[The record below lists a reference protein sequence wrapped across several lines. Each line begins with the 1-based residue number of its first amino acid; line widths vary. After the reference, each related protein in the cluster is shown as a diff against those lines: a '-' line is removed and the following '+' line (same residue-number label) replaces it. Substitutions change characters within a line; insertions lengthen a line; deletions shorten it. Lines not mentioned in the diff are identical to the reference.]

1 MSTRR
6 IGTETSKTRAA
17 LLDATE
23 RILLDEG
30 YAAVSSRRVATAVGV
45 KPPLVHY
52 YFPSMDD
59 LFVALL
65 RRGAEANFERQ
76 ARALESTTPLRSLW
90 QLASDRMAT
99 SLMTELMSLG
109 AHRPVV
115 RAEIAS
121 YAERFRDAQIA
132 AIRTVFDEYGIDRR
146 AVEPAALMFMMT
158 SVSVVLELEQSL
170 GITRGHRETLE
181 FVEQFLQR
189 YEGDGRASNPRR
201 ARRAR
206 TA

>member
-1 MSTRR
+1 VSTRR

-23 RILLDEG
+23 RLLLAEG
-30 YAAVSSRRVATAVGV
+30 YAAVSSRRVAAAVGV

-65 RRGAEANFERQ
+65 RRGADANFERQ
-76 ARALESTTPLRSLW
+76 ERALESATPLRALW

-99 SLMTELMSLG
+99 SLMTELMALG

-115 RAEIAS
+115 RAEIAA
-121 YAERFRDAQIA
+121 YAERFRAAQITA
-132 AIRTVFDEYGIDRR
+132 VTAIFSEYDID
-146 AVEPAALMFMMT
+146 ATAPDPAALMFMMT
-158 SVSVVLELEQSL
+158 SVSVVVELEQSL
-170 GITRGHRETLE
+170 GITCGHRETLE
-181 FVEQFLQR
+181 FVERLLQEF
-189 YEGDGRASNPRR
+189 EGNGRTRQGARVKRSRR
-201 ARRAR
+201 
-206 TA
+206 